1 MSQRRL
7 EIKIIKGDGADPQT
21 YEIPLS
27 NRDGKL
33 NLFVFRGQTTMKER
47 DIQELVEISQRLSND
62 PCTALILGEE
72 DKFEV
77 YEVEIPT
84 RYERTPVI

>member
-7 EIKIIKGDGADPQT
+7 EIKVIHGHGIEPETFEVPIANST
-21 YEIPLS
+21 T
-27 NRDGKL
+27 KL
-33 NLFVFRGQTTMKER
+33 NLFVFRGSTTMSEKE
-47 DIQELVEISQRLSND
+47 IQDLVRISTRLSGH
-62 PCTALILGEE
+62 PCTALVLGDE

-84 RYERTPVI
+84 RYERKLVI